1 MYREVHRAMRN
12 EIRTLAAIG
21 IRLTVERL
29 CAQKEAQGARL
40 VDQIS
45 DLHKK
50 GFLTAEQT
58 TGLHSIR
65 FLGKDAAHDAA
76 EPVDVELGAAMDVLD
91 GVLDSVYVLP
101 ARRKRLA
108 ALRRQRKTRY
118 LLQPTNQTPWRG
130 MSSLIIILMPHR
142 KKHQATALRV
152 APATQHRRTTA
163 TKFATPL
170 ESFHARRQ
178 PNVAPAQ
185 TGRGLR
191 S

>member
-1 MYREVHRAMRN
+1 MYNSKKNIIAGRNPLIEALKQDQLIDKILLSKNASGDAIN

-21 IRLTVERL
+21 IRLTVESL

-40 VDQIS
+40 ADQIS

-65 FLGKDAAHDAA
+65 FLGNDAAHDAA

-108 ALRRQRKTRY
+108 ALRRQRKT
-118 LLQPTNQTPWRG
+118 
-130 MSSLIIILMPHR
+130 
-142 KKHQATALRV
+142 
-152 APATQHRRTTA
+152 
-163 TKFATPL
+163 
-170 ESFHARRQ
+170 
-178 PNVAPAQ
+178 
-185 TGRGLR
+185 
-191 S
+191 